1 MHSLLGVWAHPTNVK
16 PWAETKPCCSLPSG
30 CVDLWALL
38 QPVRSKNSEHLKP
51 CGSDLME
58 KGAQLKA
65 VLVEFSTC
73 NLHALAATDMES
85 DQGFLNMT
93 TTADK
98 ELPSGCTWL

>member
-1 MHSLLGVWAHPTNVK
+1 MLDRLSALAPASFPAAHVGSPEFV
-16 PWAETKPCCSLPSG
+16 A
-30 CVDLWALL
+30 
-38 QPVRSKNSEHLKP
+38 PVRSKNSEHLKP